1 MTKAEK
7 IEKTQKFHEYAHKS
21 VHDLQEYEKNPNTHD
36 DKNINELAA
45 SIKEWGFT
53 NPILI
58 DEFDMIIAGH
68 GRWEAAKSIN
78 MEIVPC
84 IILAGL
90 TDSQKSAYV
99 IADNS
104 LPFGSK
110 WDEDLLLQEIEQLEA
125 DGFNIDLLA
134 LDNIEDIDFAE
145 FQPPSVPDGHAK
157 DGDETVN
164 KADTK
169 LTIGEYSIEIPR
181 EVYIRWQDDIR
192 NYAGFAKE
200 DVTEEIKRRLQLW

>member
-1 MTKAEK
+1 MTKNAKKE
-7 IEKTQKFHEYAHKS
+7 QFHEYVHKS
-21 VHDLQEYEKNPNTHD
+21 VHDLQEYEKNPNIHD
-36 DKNINELAA
+36 EKNISELAA

-58 DEFDMIIAGH
+58 DESDMIIAGH
-68 GRWEAAKSIN
+68 GRWEAAKFIG
-78 MEIVPC
+78 MEVVPC

-90 TDSQKSAYV
+90 SDSQKAAYV

-134 LDNIEDIDFAE
+134 LDNIEDLDFAE
-145 FQPPSVPDGHAK
+145 FQPSSFTDGHAK

-169 LTIGEYSIEIPR
+169 LTIGEYSIPIPR
-181 EVYIRWQDDIR
+181 EMYIRWQDDIR
-192 NYAGFAKE
+192 NSAGFSKE
-200 DVTEEIKRRLQLW
+200 NVTEEIKRRLQLW